1 MGFPTHFFTE
11 KTPQLFKDNSTTT
24 SHRPILPF
32 PHIWAAGERSLRC
45 IQSRGFPIGSP
56 SLNIQECLS
65 RVSSSSS
72 SLALFTLVLARMLL
86 SSAGLYLLTER
97 SSHPLWMGQSLQ
109 GWRNSITPFGLQWVK
124 QGVCHSITGSIA
136 SERMD
141 RMEAWAIIWVSNI
154 FISFSLVGTIIV
166 YLKC

>member
-11 KTPQLFKDNSTTT
+11 KTPQRFNDNSTTT
-24 SHRPILPF
+24 SHRPIPPF
-32 PHIWAAGERSLRC
+32 PRIWAVGERSLRC
-45 IQSRGFPIGSP
+45 IQCQGFPTGSP

-65 RVSSSSS
+65 RVSSSSSSS

-97 SSHPLWMGQSLQ
+97 SSHPLWMGPSLQ

-124 QGVCHSITGSIA
+124 QGACHSITGSIA

-141 RMEAWAIIWVSNI
+141 RMEAWATIWVSNI
-154 FISFSLVGTIIV
+154 FINNCIVV